1 MLDAITLAES
11 LDPENRNLWR
21 GILAIVRNDPR
32 SAIRAL
38 RHAGQPKV
46 LGVAYYLERQYLL
59 FRDQMTEAIRRDSAD
74 FGPYYY
80 LGRHYDSDVDDTE
93 QASRWY
99 RESLQRNPGYARAR
113 SHLGNCFERLGRT
126 EEAKAAYEASAAVP
140 LSQVGLGRL
149 MLAAG
154 QPASALPF
162 AEKALA
168 LDPRDPTALKLSARI
183 YSELNC
189 PADAARALER
199 AAASAPRDASTQ
211 YQLYRAWQLLGN
223 ETKAAAALRQFERL
237 RAVYGLQPQ

>member
-1 MLDAITLAES
+1 
-11 LDPENRNLWR
+11 
-21 GILAIVRNDPR
+21 
-32 SAIRAL
+32 
-38 RHAGQPKV
+38 
-46 LGVAYYLERQYLL
+46 
-59 FRDQMTEAIRRDSAD
+59 
-74 FGPYYY
+74 
-80 LGRHYDSDVDDTE
+80 
-93 QASRWY
+93 
-99 RESLQRNPGYARAR
+99 
-113 SHLGNCFERLGRT
+113 
-126 EEAKAAYEASAAVP
+126 
-140 LSQVGLGRL
+140 

-162 AEKALA
+162 AEKALE

-223 ETKAAAALRQFERL
+223 ETKAAAALREFERL